1 MESNR
6 ITRWK
11 VIKKKINNN
20 KRLASG
26 SSDNKIRIWNLKT
39 YQCDAVL
46 TGHSGFV
53 CAIMAY

>member
-1 MESNR
+1 MEGNL
-6 ITRWK
+6 
-11 VIKKKINNN
+11 KKINNN